1 MRSVPEVGSKVDAY
15 IELAGE
21 ALWLILMFSLPP
33 LLASLLVGLVVIL
46 LQALTQVQEQT
57 LTFVP
62 KIIAT
67 IVTLLLFAG
76 WIFENL
82 QVFTRKVFD
91 AMLKV
96 GAGM

>member
-1 MRSVPEVGSKVDAY
+1 MSPY
-15 IELAGE
+15 ISLASE
-21 ALWLILMFSLPP
+21 ALYLILWLSLPP
-33 LLASLLVGLVVIL
+33 LLASLIVGLTISL

-67 IVTLLLFAG
+67 ILTLMITAGWMLDTLLAFSK
-76 WIFENL
+76 
-82 QVFTRKVFD
+82 KVFEQ
-91 AMLKV
+91 MLRV

>member
-1 MRSVPEVGSKVDAY
+1 MSPY
-15 IELAGE
+15 ISLASE
-21 ALWLILMFSLPP
+21 ALYLILLLSLPP
-33 LLASLLVGLVVIL
+33 LLASLIVGLTISL

-67 IVTLLLFAG
+67 ILTLMITAG
-76 WIFENL
+76 WMLDTLMAFSK
-82 QVFTRKVFD
+82 KVFD
-91 AMLKV
+91 QMLRV